1 LEHVAGIPVGAR
13 LDIFAPSSNLRC
25 TSCPPVRRS
34 LNDSRF
40 VRDLDTLIDECPEGY
55 AIDDAAHVA
64 QNIITKL
71 S

>member
-1 LEHVAGIPVGAR
+1 
-13 LDIFAPSSNLRC
+13 LRC